1 MMVPNGN
8 KSYHITLTSRKTN
21 LTSSATK
28 IIAGVTFNF
37 ILSISA
43 TLDLGGAH
51 NAPTL
56 SIAQAT

>member
-8 KSYHITLTSRKTN
+8 KSYPLTLTGRKTY

-28 IIAGVTFNF
+28 IIAGVTFKF

-43 TLDLGGAH
+43 ALDLGGAP

-56 SIAQAT
+56 SIAQST

>member
-8 KSYHITLTSRKTN
+8 KPYHLTLAGRKTN

-28 IIAGVTFNF
+28 IIAGVAFNF
-37 ILSISA
+37 ILSISV
-43 TLDLGGAH
+43 TLDLGGAP